1 MRSEIDGAAKNSL
14 QSPTLSAP
22 QGRVGK
28 QAAMVWLDPPT
39 KGRLKE
45 CAQEADLTIQE
56 ILDEAVRDV
65 IRKYSKAGQRR

>member
-1 MRSEIDGAAKNSL
+1 
-14 QSPTLSAP
+14 
-22 QGRVGK
+22 
-28 QAAMVWLDPPT
+28 MVWLDPPT

-65 IRKYSKAGQRR
+65 IRKYSKTGRTR